1 MAEEQ
6 MSRPRVLVV
15 ERDPNVRELEA
26 HFLSEAGYDTD
37 FADDGRDALAKAT
50 ETPPDI
56 LVTEILVP
64 NLDGLAL
71 CRAIKGNPATR
82 HVRVLIFS
90 ILSAKV
96 RAQEAGADAF
106 LNKPLSGARLVDMM
120 KRLQPPSSPS
130 VNRAP

>member
-1 MAEEQ
+1 MDEDQ
-6 MSRPRVLVV
+6 PSRLRVLVV
-15 ERDPNVRELEA
+15 ERDLNVRELEA
-26 HFLSEAGYDTD
+26 HFLNEAGYETH

-64 NLDGLAL
+64 HLDGLAL

-120 KRLQPPSSPS
+120 KRLQPATPS
-130 VNRAP
+130 A